1 HHFSKS
7 PAQTPTISITI
18 TPSPIYHLSLRYLK
32 KLLLTNYTHLSI
44 NSLYEVFQ
52 SGFRPHHSTETA
64 LIKITND
71 LLLAA
76 DSGQISILILLDLSA
91 AFDTISHTVLLHRLS
106 TIGISK
112 TPLNWF
118 KSYLSNRT
126 QFVQLRTFHSN
137 PKPVT
142 SGVPQGSVL
151 GPLLFIIHLLPLGNI
166 FRKFNIHFHCY
177 ADDTQLYFS
186 TQPNPPLPSSSLFSC
201 LTDVKSWFSSN
212 FLQLNSNKTEILL
225 IGTKSSLSKTSSF
238 SLSFDNT
245 TLLPTAKAKSLG
257 IILDNTLS
265 FIPHINNTIKTAYF
279 HLRKINRLRPS
290 LSQHSTTILV
300 HSLVTSRIDYCN
312 ALLSRLPLKSLNK
325 LQLVQNSAARIIT
338 QTSTFDHIT
347 PVLQQLHWLPVKYR
361 IEYKILLHA
370 FKAIHN
376 LAPPHCHS
384 HSLSPIIIFTFS
396 VCSSHSSLYY
406 GSQSFQPLS
415 SKTLEH
421 STA

>member
-1 HHFSKS
+1 TKRSFSEQFSHSSTPYTIHH
-7 PAQTPTISITI
+7 P
-18 TPSPIYHLSLRYLK
+18 
-32 KLLLTNYTHLSI
+32 
-44 NSLYEVFQ
+44 
-52 SGFRPHHSTETA
+52 
-64 LIKITND
+64 
-71 LLLAA
+71 
-76 DSGQISILILLDLSA
+76 
-91 AFDTISHTVLLHRLS
+91 
-106 TIGISK
+106 K
-112 TPLNWF
+112 TPLSWS
-118 KSYLSNRT
+118 KSYQSNRT

-151 GPLLFIIHLLPLGNI
+151 GPLLFIIYLLPLGNI

-186 TQPNPPLPSSSLFSC
+186 TQPNPPLPSSSLLSC
-201 LTDVKSWFSSN
+201 LTEVKSWFSSN

-225 IGTKSSLSKTSSF
+225 TGTKSSLSKTSSF

-257 IILDNTLS
+257 VILDNTLS

-279 HLRKINRLRPS
+279 HLRNINRLRPS
-290 LSQHSTTILV
+290 LSQHSTAILV

-312 ALLSRLPLKSLNK
+312 ALLSGLPLKSLNK

-338 QTSTFDHIT
+338 KTSTFDHIT

-361 IEYKILLHA
+361 IDYKILLHA

-376 LAPPHCHS
+376 LAPPYLSNLLHIVTPTRSLRSSSSPSLSVPRTRLCTMGVRAFS
-384 HSLSPIIIFTFS
+384 HSAPKLWNTLPPDLRNINSFSTFKS
-396 VCSSHSSLYY
+396 QLKTHMFHLAYSL
-406 GSQSFQPLS
+406 
-415 SKTLEH
+415 
-421 STA
+421 